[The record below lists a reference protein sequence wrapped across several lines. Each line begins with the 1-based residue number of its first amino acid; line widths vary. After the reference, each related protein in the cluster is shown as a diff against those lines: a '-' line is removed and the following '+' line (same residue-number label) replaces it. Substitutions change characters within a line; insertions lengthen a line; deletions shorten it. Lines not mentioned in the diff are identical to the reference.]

1 MMELRKRGDD
11 DAQED
16 VQNAE
21 NVKNG
26 HTFRKI

>member
-1 MMELRKRGDD
+1 MELRKGEDD
-11 DAQED
+11 DAQGD

-26 HTFRKI
+26 HSFRKI